1 MLCAAVALVLAVL
14 ALPLGAV
21 AEEGRIEYPS
31 TRRVN
36 QVDVYHGVKVADPYR
51 WLEADV
57 RHSPEV
63 AAWVA
68 AENQVTNRYL
78 ETIPERAA
86 VRRRL
91 TEIWNFAQYSSPMK
105 EGGRYYYFKN
115 DGLQN
120 QAVLYVMDSLDGQP
134 RVLLDPNRWSKDG
147 TIALAGLGF
156 SDDGRYMAYARSEAG
171 SDWSTWH
178 VMEIAKG
185 RLLGDELKW
194 TKFSDASWTKDGKG
208 FFYSRYEEPRP
219 GAEFQALNFNN
230 KVYYHRVGTPQAADA
245 LVYWRPD
252 HPEWQ
257 YEGTVSDDG
266 RWLVISVMRGTDE
279 RQRILVRDLAEPY
292 AMPVELVDNFEH
304 EYTFVGNDG
313 PLLFFKT
320 DLDAPRRRL
329 VAIDL
334 RRPQPANWKEIIPQN
349 PATLPE
355 VTLVGDRFIA
365 QYLQDVASR
374 VKVFS
379 LAGAVRPR
387 RRPAG
392 HRHGHRV
399 RRQAD
404 RHGDLLHL
412 FQHRHAA
419 EHLSLRPRQRRQPAD
434 APGRGEVQAGG
445 LRGQAG
451 LLSQQGR
458 HAGAHVRRRQ
468 ERHPA
473 GRLASHAAVCLW
485 RLQYLAVA
493 DVLDQPGGVAGDGRR
508 LCPAEPPRR
517 RRIWRGLAQGGH
529 ETAKSKTSSTTSSP
543 PPSGSSPS
551 SYTRP
556 DKLAIQGGSNGGLLV
571 GAVMTQRPDLF
582 GACLP
587 AVGVMDML
595 RFQKFTEGRLWVD
608 DYGSADNPEQFKA
621 LLAYSPYHNIR
632 PGTRYPATLVTTA
645 DTDDRVIPGHSFK
658 FIAALQHA
666 QAGPAPVLIRISVR
680 AGHGL
685 GKPVSKLI
693 DEITDLWTFLVKNL
707 DMKLPWQEK
716 SGTPP
721 WPSGGCRE
729 VLRGVPG
736 EGNRASTALHGT
748 VRSPFPTLSGYRFC
762 RQNPYSVDCRKLPSC
777 FLPHGAR

>member
-1 MLCAAVALVLAVL
+1 MSCAARSLALVLL
-14 ALPLGAV
+14 AWPLAAL
-21 AEEGRIEYPS
+21 AEEERIEYPP

-36 QVDVYHGVKVADPYR
+36 QVDVYHGVKVPDPYR

-68 AENQVTNRYL
+68 AENKLTARYL
-78 ETIPERAA
+78 DAIPERAA
-86 VRRRL
+86 IRRRL
-91 TEIWNFAQYSSPMK
+91 TEIWNFAQYSTFMK
-105 EGGRYYYFKN
+105 EGARYYYLKN

-120 QAVLYVMDSLDGQP
+120 QAVLYAIDSLDGKP

-147 TIALAGLGF
+147 TIAMTGMSF
-156 SDDGRYMAYARSEAG
+156 SRDGRYLAYARSEAG

-178 VMEIAKG
+178 VIETADG
-185 RLLGDELKW
+185 RVLTDELKW

-208 FFYSRYEEPRP
+208 LFYCRYEEPRR

-230 KVYYHRVGTPQAADA
+230 KLYYHRLGAPQAADT

-257 YEGTVSDDG
+257 YQGMVSEDG
-266 RWLVISVMRGTDE
+266 HWLVIAIMRGTDE
-279 RQRILVRDLAEPY
+279 RQRILVRDLTEPY
-292 AMPVELVDNFEH
+292 AMPIELIDNFEH
-304 EYTFVGNDG
+304 EYTFVGNEG

-334 RRPQPANWKEIIPQN
+334 RRPKPVHVKEVIPQSQ
-349 PATLPE
+349 ATLLQ
-355 VTLVGDRFIA
+355 VSLVGDQFTA
-365 QYLQDVASR
+365 LYLQDVASR
-374 VKVFS
+374 VKLFS
-379 LAGAVRPR
+379 LAGEPVRDVALPGIGTAVGFGGKRTDSETFYTFSSITTPPSIYHYDIRTGASRLIR
-387 RRPAG
+387 RAEVKFKPEDYQLKQVFYLSKDG
-392 HRHGHRV
+392 TRV
-399 RRQAD
+399 PMFVAAKKGVRLD
-404 RHGDLLHL
+404 GSNPTLLYAYGG
-412 FQHRHAA
+412 FNI
-419 EHLSLRPRQRRQPAD
+419 SLLPMFSISRVAWLEMGGVYAQPNL
-434 APGRGEVQAGG
+434 RGGGEYGEAWHQAGTK
-445 LRGQAG
+445 LKKQNVFDDFIAAAQW
-451 LLSQQGR
+451 LI
-458 HAGAHVRRRQ
+458 A
-468 ERHPA
+468 ER
-473 GRLASHAAVCLW
+473 
-485 RLQYLAVA
+485 
-493 DVLDQPGGVAGDGRR
+493 
-508 LCPAEPPRR
+508 
-517 RRIWRGLAQGGH
+517 
-529 ETAKSKTSSTTSSP
+529 
-543 PPSGSSPS
+543 
-551 SYTRP
+551 YTRP

-608 DYGSADNPEQFKA
+608 DYGSADNPGEFKA

-680 AGHGL
+680 AGHGQ

-707 DMKLPWQEK
+707 NMKLP
-716 SGTPP
+716 
-721 WPSGGCRE
+721 
-729 VLRGVPG
+729 
-736 EGNRASTALHGT
+736 
-748 VRSPFPTLSGYRFC
+748 
-762 RQNPYSVDCRKLPSC
+762 
-777 FLPHGAR
+777 